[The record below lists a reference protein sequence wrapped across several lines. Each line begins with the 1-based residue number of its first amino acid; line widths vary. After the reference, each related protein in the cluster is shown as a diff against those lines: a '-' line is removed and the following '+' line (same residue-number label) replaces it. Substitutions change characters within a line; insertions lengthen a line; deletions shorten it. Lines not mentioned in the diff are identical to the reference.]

1 MEEAKGN
8 IICPIEKIICHQEQM
23 YGYQGRKG
31 WVGWIGRLG
40 LTHMHNWKYVLNNN

>member
-1 MEEAKGN
+1 MQEAKGT
-8 IICPIEKIICHQEQM
+8 IICPIEKKRVHHQEQM

-40 LTHMHNWKYVLNNN
+40 LTHMHNW